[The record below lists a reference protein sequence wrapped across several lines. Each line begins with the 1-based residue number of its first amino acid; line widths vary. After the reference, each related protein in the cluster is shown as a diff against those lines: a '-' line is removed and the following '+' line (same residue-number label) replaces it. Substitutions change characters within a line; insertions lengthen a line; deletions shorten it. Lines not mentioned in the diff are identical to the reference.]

1 MVYTTRYVSP
11 LGCMLLA
18 ASDKGLVGAWFCGA
32 RYFAEGLPS
41 ECAEGRTP
49 ILKEAEK
56 WLDIYFGRSA
66 PEFTPPLEM
75 QGSEFCREVWDI
87 LMRIPYGKTVTY
99 GDIARMLA
107 EKKGLAKMSAQAV
120 GGAVGHN
127 RISLIIPCHRVVG
140 ADGSLTGYSGGIEK
154 KAALLALERDTAL
167 LKS

>member
-1 MVYTTRYVSP
+1 
-11 LGCMLLA
+11 MLLA
-18 ASDKGLVGAWFCGA
+18 ASDKGLVGAWFYGA
-32 RYFAEGLPS
+32 KYFADGLPY

-49 ILKEAEK
+49 ILEEAEK
-56 WLDIYFGRSA
+56 WLDIYFGGNA
-66 PEFTPPLEM
+66 PEFTPPLDL

-127 RISLIIPCHRVVG
+127 KISLIIPCHRVIG
-140 ADGSLTGYSGGIEK
+140 SDGSLTGYSGGIEK

-167 LKS
+167 